1 MADWNLKD
9 DLLGFGRSQLKYMLF
24 HNSTFNDLT
33 DYTHKKG
40 LFYYDTALDSI
51 EFIKNN
57 TTGWHSVINT
67 ISSNNPSYVSDN
79 DVEDRLVMGS
89 KFYAT

>member
-24 HNSTFNDLT
+24 HNSAFDDLT

-40 LFYYDTALDSI
+40 LFFYDTDLESLEILKDDITDWNSI
-51 EFIKNN
+51 V
-57 TTGWHSVINT
+57 HT
-67 ISSNNPSYVSDN
+67 ISQNNHAYVS
-79 DVEDRLVMGS
+79 
-89 KFYAT
+89 